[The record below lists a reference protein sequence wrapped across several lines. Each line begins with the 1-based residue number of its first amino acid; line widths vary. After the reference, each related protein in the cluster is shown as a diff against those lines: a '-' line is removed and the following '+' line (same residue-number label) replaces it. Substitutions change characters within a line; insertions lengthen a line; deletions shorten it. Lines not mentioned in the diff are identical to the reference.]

1 MADKINLVESN
12 IEWITER
19 FPNFG
24 SFAMK
29 KIHTGEAEKST
40 LEDVGDDESIRTW
53 KLNVRIAL
61 IDEDMEKIKEELAKG
76 RRLYQNN
83 DKQKKKSQRRDPDRL
98 KSFWKKMLKR
108 SRI

>member
-29 KIHTGEAEKST
+29 KIHTGEAEKSP
-40 LEDVGDDESIRTW
+40 LEDVGDDESIRT
-53 KLNVRIAL
+53 
-61 IDEDMEKIKEELAKG
+61 
-76 RRLYQNN
+76 
-83 DKQKKKSQRRDPDRL
+83 
-98 KSFWKKMLKR
+98 
-108 SRI
+108 